1 MKRFENEV
9 LSFVVKGQSDLDAMR
24 VKLKEWGHEGFEIVS
39 VVHHHN
45 PHDTYTAFLKREF
58 YDDEP

>member
-9 LSFVVKGQSDLDAMR
+9 LSFVVNGPKDFDAMQ

-39 VVHHHN
+39 VVHQFN
-45 PHDTYTAFLKREF
+45 PDNTHTAFLKREF
-58 YDDEP
+58 YDDET